1 MNLQTKLFFYQS
13 MDPIEPIDL
22 KIHGKQL
29 PPIPPKKNVTLNLE
43 SWYIP
48 HHKKP
53 PNPRNLPTNVES
65 SDPQPDIPKILLS
78 PPETN
83 QNVPNTPNPMLRQQ
97 QHQDTSNLMLRQ
109 EQHPNHSIL
118 KVPRPQKSE
127 ESSNQEVTPKPS
139 PSRSPLGGVKPP
151 NPNDEVALTVRGYD
165 EVENSLSKT
174 RLAWI
179 WFSGLLTF
187 YISDCFL
194 LCCLKTEEQ
203 RQAVREKIAILT
215 ILLLVSLLF
224 IGIYVFIPLIICH
237 EPDLKPFNTLID
249 KKSTF
254 CFWFKITLFAFF
266 GIIGL
271 IVALKVIC
279 AMGLMCNTSKRK
291 SKRDPYIIINIPCY
305 TEGIESMQKTIQSA
319 AQIFYPNRQKLLLI
333 VCDGM
338 VTGRGNSKSTPEIVL
353 EILGRN
359 INDSPDAFQYK
370 SLNGRNRAKVFTGY
384 YRPKE
389 EVTNWRGPSGDAIR
403 NAENADGVP
412 YMVIV
417 KSGLENERNKP
428 GNRGK
433 RDSQL
438 VVLSFLHR
446 LFYGKKLSPLE
457 EKMKYDMETILGI
470 DPNRYELMLTID
482 SDTIVSANCLDKMVP
497 SFEDPRVVA
506 VCGETRIGN
515 PGSVIGAIQVYEY
528 YINHHLNKA
537 FESVLDTVTC
547 LPGCFSLY
555 RIKTLPKSE
564 KNTFGAIRGPK
575 EKQELELRHTKD
587 TQPVE
592 SKPYLI
598 LDSIIK
604 SYSNKNL
611 DSLHI
616 KNLLSLGEDR
626 FLTLLLLR
634 FFPEGKTKFIPQAKC
649 WTTVPDSFCVLLS
662 QRRRWINS
670 TIHNLVELLRF
681 TLHKGI
687 SGLLI
692 KVFVVIDLIS
702 TFLLPISIL
711 YLAYLIFVTIYFKLA
726 IPWMLI
732 GSVGLI
738 FGSQFLLICIRRDF
752 SYLLWFIPYFLAIPI
767 WYILMPIYALYKMDD
782 VSWGSTRQTTGTI
795 RQGH

>member
-1 MNLQTKLFFYQS
+1 MNLQTKLSFIKV
-13 MDPIEPIDL
+13 MDPIEPIKP
-22 KIHGKQL
+22 KIPGKQL
-29 PPIPPKKNVTLNLE
+29 PPLPSKKNVTLNLE

-65 SDPQPDIPKILLS
+65 SDTQSDIPKILVS

-83 QNVPNTPNPMLRQQ
+83 PILTQQQYQNVPNTPNPMLTQQ
-97 QHQDTSNLMLRQ
+97 QYHNT
-109 EQHPNHSIL
+109 P
-118 KVPRPQKSE
+118 KPQKSE
-127 ESSNQEVTPKPS
+127 GSSSQEVTPKPS
-139 PSRSPLGGVKPP
+139 PRTSPLRSAKPP
-151 NPNDEVALTVRGYD
+151 NPKDEVALTVRGYD

-187 YISDCFL
+187 YISDCLL

-203 RQAVREKIAILT
+203 RQAFREKIAILT
-215 ILLLVSLLF
+215 ILLLVSCIF
-224 IGIYVFIPLIICH
+224 VGIYVFIPLIVCH
-237 EPDLKPFNTLID
+237 EPNLTPFNTLIN
-249 KKSTF
+249 KQKGF
-254 CFWFKITLFAFF
+254 CIGFKFALLAFF
-266 GIIGL
+266 GVIGL
-271 IVALKVIC
+271 IVSLKVIC
-279 AMGLMCNTSKRK
+279 AMGLMCRSKGK
-291 SKRDPYIIINIPCY
+291 SKRDRYVIINIPCY
-305 TEGIESMQKTIQSA
+305 TEGIQSMQKTIQSA
-319 AQIFYPNRQKLLLI
+319 AQIFYPNKQKLLLI

-338 VTGRGNSKSTPEIVL
+338 VTGKGNSKSTPEIVL

-359 INDSPDAFQYK
+359 INDCPDAFQYK
-370 SLNGRNRAKVFTGY
+370 SLNGLNRAKVFTGY
-384 YRPKE
+384 YHE
-389 EVTNWRGPSGDAIR
+389 ASNWRGPSGDAIR
-403 NAENADGVP
+403 NTENADGVP
-412 YMVIV
+412 YMVII
-417 KSGLENERNKP
+417 KSGMENEKTKP

-438 VVLSFLHR
+438 IVLSFLHR
-446 LFYGKKLSPLE
+446 LFYQKKLSPLE

-482 SDTIVSANCLDKMVP
+482 SDTIVSSNCLDKMVP
-497 SFEDPRVVA
+497 SFEDPHVVA
-506 VCGETRIGN
+506 VCGETKIGN

-555 RIKTLPKSE
+555 RIKTLPESE
-564 KNTFGAIRGPK
+564 KNKFGALRGPK
-575 EKQELELRHTKD
+575 EKQVLELRRTKD
-587 TQPVE
+587 TQHGE
-592 SKPYLI
+592 AKPYLI
-598 LDSIIK
+598 LDSIIQ
-604 SYSNKNL
+604 SYSNRNL

-634 FFPEGKTKFIPQAKC
+634 FFPEGKTKFIHPAKC

-670 TIHNLVELLRF
+670 TIHNLIEILRF
-681 TLHKGI
+681 ELSKGV
-687 SGLLI
+687 SGFLI

-711 YLAYLIFVTIYFKLA
+711 YLGYLIFVTIYFKLA

-738 FGSQFLLICIRRDF
+738 FGSQFLLILIKGDF

-767 WYILMPIYALYKMDD
+767 WYILIPVYALYKMDD
-782 VSWGSTRQTTGTI
+782 VSWGSTRQVGQQT
-795 RQGH
+795 H